1 MPHSKKCQ
9 GIRLYGRYSLYN
21 GKVLLNSLHITIEES
36 VHIGNFRSGRPNS
49 PFREDIM
56 KILQVTTMFIA
67 LVIALSGGLAHAKAD
82 TVALYTEAVMTG
94 DVPALETLLAP
105 NYWHINANGHIEDK
119 EHFINTIKS
128 KELVIDRLTFT
139 NARTALISDAKLIT
153 GTGYLKAKATP
164 ALPEGLMRI
173 TVVVITNKGREQV
186 VLFQATPV
194 IATEDCNDGNC
205 KIQ

>member
-1 MPHSKKCQ
+1 
-9 GIRLYGRYSLYN
+9 
-21 GKVLLNSLHITIEES
+21 
-36 VHIGNFRSGRPNS
+36 
-49 PFREDIM
+49 M
-56 KILQVTTMFIA
+56 KILAA
-67 LVIALSGGLAHAKAD
+67 LFAALMITLSGGLAQAKPD
-82 TVALYTEAVMTG
+82 TVELYTEAVMIG

-119 EHFINTIKS
+119 EHFINTIKN

-139 NARTALISDAKLIT
+139 NARTAMIGDSKLIT

-164 ALPEGLMRI
+164 PLPQGLMRV
-173 TVVVITNKGREQV
+173 TVVVVSNKGRDQV

-194 IATEDCNDGNC
+194 VATDDCNDGNC

>member
-1 MPHSKKCQ
+1 
-9 GIRLYGRYSLYN
+9 
-21 GKVLLNSLHITIEES
+21 
-36 VHIGNFRSGRPNS
+36 
-49 PFREDIM
+49 M
-56 KILQVTTMFIA
+56 KILTA
-67 LVIALSGGLAHAKAD
+67 LFAALMITLSGGLAQAKPD
-82 TVALYTEAVMTG
+82 TVELYTEAVMIG

-119 EHFINTIKS
+119 EHFINTIKN

-139 NARTALISDAKLIT
+139 NARTAMISDAKLVT

-164 ALPEGLMRI
+164 PLPQGLMRI
-173 TVVVITNKGREQV
+173 TVVVISNKGREQV

-194 IATEDCNDGNC
+194 IATDDCNDGNC

>member
-1 MPHSKKCQ
+1 
-9 GIRLYGRYSLYN
+9 
-21 GKVLLNSLHITIEES
+21 
-36 VHIGNFRSGRPNS
+36 
-49 PFREDIM
+49 M
-56 KILQVTTMFIA
+56 KILAAFFAA
-67 LVIALSGGLAHAKAD
+67 LMITLSGGLAQAKPD
-82 TVALYTEAVMTG
+82 TVELYTEAVMIG

-119 EHFINTIKS
+119 EHFINTIKN

-139 NARTALISDAKLIT
+139 NARTAMISDAKLIT

-164 ALPEGLMRI
+164 PLPQDLMRV
-173 TVVVITNKGREQV
+173 TVVVVNNKGREQV

>member
-1 MPHSKKCQ
+1 
-9 GIRLYGRYSLYN
+9 
-21 GKVLLNSLHITIEES
+21 
-36 VHIGNFRSGRPNS
+36 
-49 PFREDIM
+49 M
-56 KILQVTTMFIA
+56 KILAA
-67 LVIALSGGLAHAKAD
+67 LFAALMITLSGGLAQAKPD
-82 TVALYTEAVMTG
+82 TVELYTEAVMIG

-119 EHFINTIKS
+119 EHFSNTIKN

-139 NARTALISDAKLIT
+139 NARTAMISDAKLIT

-164 ALPEGLMRI
+164 PLPQGLMRV
-173 TVVVITNKGREQV
+173 TVVVVNNKGREQV
-186 VLFQATPV
+186 VLFQSTPV

>member
-1 MPHSKKCQ
+1 
-9 GIRLYGRYSLYN
+9 
-21 GKVLLNSLHITIEES
+21 
-36 VHIGNFRSGRPNS
+36 
-49 PFREDIM
+49 M
-56 KILQVTTMFIA
+56 KILAA
-67 LVIALSGGLAHAKAD
+67 LLATVVITLSGGLAQAKPD
-82 TVALYTEAVMTG
+82 TVELYTEAVMIG

-119 EHFINTIKS
+119 EHFINTIKN

-139 NARTALISDAKLIT
+139 NARTAIIGDSKLIT

-164 ALPEGLMRI
+164 PLPQGLMRV
-173 TVVVITNKGREQV
+173 TVVVVNNKGREQV

-194 IATEDCNDGNC
+194 IATDDCNDGNC

>member
-1 MPHSKKCQ
+1 
-9 GIRLYGRYSLYN
+9 
-21 GKVLLNSLHITIEES
+21 
-36 VHIGNFRSGRPNS
+36 
-49 PFREDIM
+49 M
-56 KILQVTTMFIA
+56 KILAA
-67 LVIALSGGLAHAKAD
+67 LFAALMITLSGGLAQAKPD
-82 TVALYTEAVMTG
+82 TVELYTEAVLIG

-119 EHFINTIKS
+119 EHFINTIKN

-139 NARTALISDAKLIT
+139 NARTAMIGDSKLIT

-164 ALPEGLMRI
+164 PLPQGLMRV
-173 TVVVITNKGREQV
+173 TVVVVNNKGREQV
-186 VLFQATPV
+186 VLFQSTPV

>member
-1 MPHSKKCQ
+1 
-9 GIRLYGRYSLYN
+9 
-21 GKVLLNSLHITIEES
+21 
-36 VHIGNFRSGRPNS
+36 
-49 PFREDIM
+49 M
-56 KILQVTTMFIA
+56 KILAA
-67 LVIALSGGLAHAKAD
+67 LFAALMITLSGGLAQAKPD
-82 TVALYTEAVMTG
+82 TVELYTEAVMIG

-119 EHFINTIKS
+119 EHFINTIKN

-139 NARTALISDAKLIT
+139 NARTAMISDAKLVT

-164 ALPEGLMRI
+164 PLPQGLMRV
-173 TVVVITNKGREQV
+173 TVVVVNNKGREQV
-186 VLFQATPV
+186 VLFQSTPV

>member
-1 MPHSKKCQ
+1 
-9 GIRLYGRYSLYN
+9 
-21 GKVLLNSLHITIEES
+21 
-36 VHIGNFRSGRPNS
+36 
-49 PFREDIM
+49 M
-56 KILQVTTMFIA
+56 KILAA
-67 LVIALSGGLAHAKAD
+67 LFAALMITLSGGLAQAKPD
-82 TVALYTEAVMTG
+82 TVELYTEAVMIG

-119 EHFINTIKS
+119 EHFINTIKN

-139 NARTALISDAKLIT
+139 NARTAMIGDSKLIT

-164 ALPEGLMRI
+164 PLPQGLMRV
-173 TVVVITNKGREQV
+173 TVVVVSNKGREQV

>member
-1 MPHSKKCQ
+1 
-9 GIRLYGRYSLYN
+9 
-21 GKVLLNSLHITIEES
+21 
-36 VHIGNFRSGRPNS
+36 
-49 PFREDIM
+49 M
-56 KILQVTTMFIA
+56 KIFAAFFAA
-67 LVIALSGGLAHAKAD
+67 LMITLSGGLAQAKPD
-82 TVALYTEAVMTG
+82 TVELYTEAVMIG

-105 NYWHINANGHIEDK
+105 NDWHINANGHIEDK
-119 EHFINTIKS
+119 EHFINTIKN

-139 NARTALISDAKLIT
+139 NARTAMISDAKLIT

-164 ALPEGLMRI
+164 PLPQGLMRV
-173 TVVVITNKGREQV
+173 TVVVVSNKGREQV

>member
-1 MPHSKKCQ
+1 
-9 GIRLYGRYSLYN
+9 
-21 GKVLLNSLHITIEES
+21 
-36 VHIGNFRSGRPNS
+36 
-49 PFREDIM
+49 M
-56 KILQVTTMFIA
+56 KILAALFAA
-67 LVIALSGGLAHAKAD
+67 LVITLSGGLAQAKPD
-82 TVALYTEAVMTG
+82 TVELYTEAVMIG

-119 EHFINTIKS
+119 EHFINTIKN
-128 KELVIDRLTFT
+128 KELVVDRLTFT
-139 NARTALISDAKLIT
+139 NARTAMIGDAKLIT

-164 ALPEGLMRI
+164 PLPQGLMRV
-173 TVVVITNKGREQV
+173 TVVVVSNKGREQV

>member
-1 MPHSKKCQ
+1 
-9 GIRLYGRYSLYN
+9 
-21 GKVLLNSLHITIEES
+21 
-36 VHIGNFRSGRPNS
+36 
-49 PFREDIM
+49 M
-56 KILQVTTMFIA
+56 KILAA
-67 LVIALSGGLAHAKAD
+67 LFAALMITISGGLAQAKPD
-82 TVALYTEAVMTG
+82 TVELYTEAVMIG

-139 NARTALISDAKLIT
+139 NARTAMISDAKLIT

-164 ALPEGLMRI
+164 PLPQGLMRV
-173 TVVVITNKGREQV
+173 TVVVVSNKGREQV

-194 IATEDCNDGNC
+194 IATDDCNDGNC

>member
-1 MPHSKKCQ
+1 
-9 GIRLYGRYSLYN
+9 
-21 GKVLLNSLHITIEES
+21 
-36 VHIGNFRSGRPNS
+36 
-49 PFREDIM
+49 M
-56 KILQVTTMFIA
+56 KILTALFAA
-67 LVIALSGGLAHAKAD
+67 LVITLSGGLAQAKPD
-82 TVALYTEAVMTG
+82 TVELYTEAVMIG

-119 EHFINTIKS
+119 EHFINTIKN

-139 NARTALISDAKLIT
+139 NARTAMISDAKLIT

-164 ALPEGLMRI
+164 PLPQGLMRV
-173 TVVVITNKGREQV
+173 TVVVVSNKGREQV

>member
-1 MPHSKKCQ
+1 
-9 GIRLYGRYSLYN
+9 
-21 GKVLLNSLHITIEES
+21 
-36 VHIGNFRSGRPNS
+36 
-49 PFREDIM
+49 M
-56 KILQVTTMFIA
+56 KILQVTTVFIA

-119 EHFINTIKS
+119 EHFINTIKN

-173 TVVVITNKGREQV
+173 TVVVIANKGREQV

>member
-1 MPHSKKCQ
+1 MKFLDALFAA
-9 GIRLYGRYSLYN
+9 RM
-21 GKVLLNSLHITIEES
+21 IT
-36 VHIGNFRSGRPNS
+36 
-49 PFREDIM
+49 
-56 KILQVTTMFIA
+56 
-67 LVIALSGGLAHAKAD
+67 LSSGLAQAKPD
-82 TVALYTEAVMTG
+82 TVELYIEAVMIG

-119 EHFINTIKS
+119 EHFINTIKN

-139 NARTALISDAKLIT
+139 NARTAMISDAKLIT

-164 ALPEGLMRI
+164 PLPQGLMRV
-173 TVVVITNKGREQV
+173 TVVVVSNKGREQV

>member
-1 MPHSKKCQ
+1 
-9 GIRLYGRYSLYN
+9 
-21 GKVLLNSLHITIEES
+21 
-36 VHIGNFRSGRPNS
+36 
-49 PFREDIM
+49 M
-56 KILQVTTMFIA
+56 KILAA
-67 LVIALSGGLAHAKAD
+67 LFAALMITLFGGLAQAKPD
-82 TVALYTEAVMTG
+82 TVELYTEAVMIG

-119 EHFINTIKS
+119 EHFINTIKN

-139 NARTALISDAKLIT
+139 NARTAMIGDSKLIT

-164 ALPEGLMRI
+164 PLPQGLMRV
-173 TVVVITNKGREQV
+173 TVVVVNNKGREQV
-186 VLFQATPV
+186 VLFQSTPV

>member
-1 MPHSKKCQ
+1 
-9 GIRLYGRYSLYN
+9 
-21 GKVLLNSLHITIEES
+21 
-36 VHIGNFRSGRPNS
+36 
-49 PFREDIM
+49 M
-56 KILQVTTMFIA
+56 KILAAFFAA
-67 LVIALSGGLAHAKAD
+67 LMITLSGGLAQAKPD
-82 TVALYTEAVMTG
+82 TVELYTEAVMIG

-119 EHFINTIKS
+119 EHFINTIKN

-139 NARTALISDAKLIT
+139 NDRTAMISDAKLIT

-164 ALPEGLMRI
+164 PLPQGLMRV
-173 TVVVITNKGREQV
+173 TVVVVNNKGREQV

>member
-1 MPHSKKCQ
+1 
-9 GIRLYGRYSLYN
+9 
-21 GKVLLNSLHITIEES
+21 
-36 VHIGNFRSGRPNS
+36 
-49 PFREDIM
+49 M
-56 KILQVTTMFIA
+56 KILAA
-67 LVIALSGGLAHAKAD
+67 LLATVVITLSGGLAQAKPD
-82 TVALYTEAVMTG
+82 TVELYTEAVMIG

-119 EHFINTIKS
+119 EHFINTIKN

-139 NARTALISDAKLIT
+139 NARTAMIGDSKLIT

-164 ALPEGLMRI
+164 PLPQGLMRV
-173 TVVVITNKGREQV
+173 TVVVVSNKGREQV

-205 KIQ
+205 KSQ

>member
-1 MPHSKKCQ
+1 
-9 GIRLYGRYSLYN
+9 
-21 GKVLLNSLHITIEES
+21 
-36 VHIGNFRSGRPNS
+36 
-49 PFREDIM
+49 M
-56 KILQVTTMFIA
+56 KILTA
-67 LVIALSGGLAHAKAD
+67 LFAALMITLSGGLAQAKPD
-82 TVALYTEAVMTG
+82 TVELYTEAVMIG

-119 EHFINTIKS
+119 EHFINTIKN

-139 NARTALISDAKLIT
+139 NARTAMISDAKLVT

-164 ALPEGLMRI
+164 PLPEGLMRI
-173 TVVVITNKGREQV
+173 TVVVISNKGREQV

>member
-1 MPHSKKCQ
+1 
-9 GIRLYGRYSLYN
+9 
-21 GKVLLNSLHITIEES
+21 
-36 VHIGNFRSGRPNS
+36 
-49 PFREDIM
+49 M
-56 KILQVTTMFIA
+56 KIFAAFFAA
-67 LVIALSGGLAHAKAD
+67 LMITLSGGLAQAKPY
-82 TVALYTEAVMTG
+82 TVELYTEAVMIG

-119 EHFINTIKS
+119 EHFINTIKN

-139 NARTALISDAKLIT
+139 NARTAMISDAKLIT

-164 ALPEGLMRI
+164 PLPQGLMRV
-173 TVVVITNKGREQV
+173 TVVVVNNKGREQV
-186 VLFQATPV
+186 VLFQSTPV

>member
-1 MPHSKKCQ
+1 
-9 GIRLYGRYSLYN
+9 
-21 GKVLLNSLHITIEES
+21 
-36 VHIGNFRSGRPNS
+36 
-49 PFREDIM
+49 M
-56 KILQVTTMFIA
+56 KILTA
-67 LVIALSGGLAHAKAD
+67 LFAALMITLFGGLAQAKPD
-82 TVALYTEAVMTG
+82 TVELYTEAVMIG

-119 EHFINTIKS
+119 EHFINTIKN

-139 NARTALISDAKLIT
+139 NARTAMIGDSKLIT

-164 ALPEGLMRI
+164 PLPQGLMRV
-173 TVVVITNKGREQV
+173 TVVVVNNKGREQV
-186 VLFQATPV
+186 VLFQSTPV

>member
-1 MPHSKKCQ
+1 
-9 GIRLYGRYSLYN
+9 
-21 GKVLLNSLHITIEES
+21 
-36 VHIGNFRSGRPNS
+36 
-49 PFREDIM
+49 M
-56 KILQVTTMFIA
+56 KIFSA
-67 LVIALSGGLAHAKAD
+67 LFAALMITLSGGLAQAKPD
-82 TVALYTEAVMTG
+82 TVELYTEAVMIG

-119 EHFINTIKS
+119 EHFINTIKN

-139 NARTALISDAKLIT
+139 NARTAMISDAKLIT

-164 ALPEGLMRI
+164 PLPQGLMRV
-173 TVVVITNKGREQV
+173 TVVVVSNKGREQV

>member
-1 MPHSKKCQ
+1 
-9 GIRLYGRYSLYN
+9 
-21 GKVLLNSLHITIEES
+21 
-36 VHIGNFRSGRPNS
+36 
-49 PFREDIM
+49 M
-56 KILQVTTMFIA
+56 KIFAAFFAA
-67 LVIALSGGLAHAKAD
+67 LMITLSGGLAQAKPD
-82 TVALYTEAVMTG
+82 TVELYTEAVMIG

-119 EHFINTIKS
+119 EHFINTIKN

-139 NARTALISDAKLIT
+139 NARTAMISDAKLVT

-164 ALPEGLMRI
+164 PLPQGLMRV
-173 TVVVITNKGREQV
+173 TVVVVNNKGREQV
-186 VLFQATPV
+186 VLFQSTPV

>member
-1 MPHSKKCQ
+1 
-9 GIRLYGRYSLYN
+9 
-21 GKVLLNSLHITIEES
+21 
-36 VHIGNFRSGRPNS
+36 
-49 PFREDIM
+49 M
-56 KILQVTTMFIA
+56 KILAAFFAA
-67 LVIALSGGLAHAKAD
+67 LMITLSGGLAQAKPD
-82 TVALYTEAVMTG
+82 TVELYTEAVMIG
-94 DVPALETLLAP
+94 DVPALENLLAP

-119 EHFINTIKS
+119 EHFINTIKN

-139 NARTALISDAKLIT
+139 NARTAMISDAKLIT

-164 ALPEGLMRI
+164 PLPQGLMRV
-173 TVVVITNKGREQV
+173 TVVVVNNKGREQV

>member
-1 MPHSKKCQ
+1 
-9 GIRLYGRYSLYN
+9 
-21 GKVLLNSLHITIEES
+21 
-36 VHIGNFRSGRPNS
+36 
-49 PFREDIM
+49 M
-56 KILQVTTMFIA
+56 KILAA
-67 LVIALSGGLAHAKAD
+67 LFAALMITLSGGLAQAKPD
-82 TVALYTEAVMTG
+82 TVELYTEAVMIG

-119 EHFINTIKS
+119 EHFINTIKN
-128 KELVIDRLTFT
+128 KKLVIDRLTFT
-139 NARTALISDAKLIT
+139 NARTAMISDAKLIT

-164 ALPEGLMRI
+164 PLPQGLMRV
-173 TVVVITNKGREQV
+173 TVVVVNNKGREQV

>member
-1 MPHSKKCQ
+1 
-9 GIRLYGRYSLYN
+9 
-21 GKVLLNSLHITIEES
+21 
-36 VHIGNFRSGRPNS
+36 
-49 PFREDIM
+49 M
-56 KILQVTTMFIA
+56 KIFAA
-67 LVIALSGGLAHAKAD
+67 LFAALMITLSGGLAQAKPD
-82 TVALYTEAVMTG
+82 TVELYTEAVMIG

-119 EHFINTIKS
+119 EHFINTIKN

-139 NARTALISDAKLIT
+139 NARTAMIGDSKLIT

-164 ALPEGLMRI
+164 PLPQGLMRV
-173 TVVVITNKGREQV
+173 TVVVVNNKGREQV
-186 VLFQATPV
+186 VLFQSTPV

>member
-1 MPHSKKCQ
+1 
-9 GIRLYGRYSLYN
+9 
-21 GKVLLNSLHITIEES
+21 
-36 VHIGNFRSGRPNS
+36 
-49 PFREDIM
+49 M
-56 KILQVTTMFIA
+56 KILAALFAA
-67 LVIALSGGLAHAKAD
+67 LVITLSGGLAQAKPD
-82 TVALYTEAVMTG
+82 TVELYIEAVMIG

-119 EHFINTIKS
+119 EHFINTIKN

-139 NARTALISDAKLIT
+139 NARTAMISDAKLIT

-164 ALPEGLMRI
+164 PLPQGLMRV
-173 TVVVITNKGREQV
+173 TVVVVSNKGREQV

>member
-1 MPHSKKCQ
+1 
-9 GIRLYGRYSLYN
+9 
-21 GKVLLNSLHITIEES
+21 
-36 VHIGNFRSGRPNS
+36 
-49 PFREDIM
+49 M
-56 KILQVTTMFIA
+56 KILTA
-67 LVIALSGGLAHAKAD
+67 LFAALMITLFGGLAQAKPD
-82 TVALYTEAVMTG
+82 TVELYTEAVMIG

-119 EHFINTIKS
+119 EHFINTIKN

-139 NARTALISDAKLIT
+139 NARTAMISDAKLVT

-164 ALPEGLMRI
+164 PLPEGLMRI
-173 TVVVITNKGREQV
+173 TVVVVSNKGREQV

-194 IATEDCNDGNC
+194 IATDDCNDGNC